1 MNGNDA
7 QRKILIIG
15 LDGGTWSV
23 LDRFIAVGAMPRL
36 KGLLRTGHRTTLL
49 STVPPITPVA
59 WSSFAT
65 GMGPGRHGVFGF
77 LAPQRDPGSYSPPPV
92 RRDAVRAPSLWRLLS
107 DAGLSTTVLS
117 VPLTYPPEPV
127 NGSMV
132 TGMFTPE
139 SATDSTHPPSLRDEL
154 SSRGLMPKFQ
164 LDFTR
169 RRVAGRAEERLERA
183 LASDASSYFADLED
197 MTERLAGASLHLM
210 EKPWDLF
217 VTVFVG
223 TDRLQHVL
231 WDDAVSSDSSTTL
244 GRRIADFY
252 SSIDAAVGRL
262 VDAAGPGAVVV
273 LMSDHGFGRCA
284 GHYSM
289 GRWLIDEGYARHL
302 PRRTYGALRAV
313 LDATR
318 LKTLAARTMV
328 RGRVE
333 RAVRASFIPLDWSRT
348 RAYFQPGTYGIRV
361 NLKGRER
368 EGIVEPGEE
377 YETLRKEIR
386 ERVLEI
392 EEPAG
397 GGLIVSRAWFSDE
410 IYDWPHTAWAP
421 DIVLE
426 PNPELGY
433 HLVSGDLTSE
443 RRVTIAPKT
452 RGSHRREGIL
462 LVAGPGVRASNST
475 SPAGIADI
483 APTVLWLLGQPV
495 PKDMDGRVLSDAF
508 DGAPAARSA
517 GSGDPTAP
525 ESGDPPREGSF
536 EDDEEI
542 KERLR
547 GLGYVD

>member
-1 MNGNDA
+1 MNDGNSC
-7 QRKILIIG
+7 RKVLVIG

-23 LDRFIAVGAMPRL
+23 LDRFTGLGAMPRL
-36 KGLLRTGHRTTLL
+36 EGLLNKGYRTTLL

-77 LAPQRDPGSYSPPPV
+77 LAPQREPGSYSPPPV
-92 RRDAVRAPSLWRLLS
+92 RRDAVQAPSLWRRLS

-117 VPLTYPPEPV
+117 VPLTYPAEPV
-127 NGSMV
+127 NGYMV

-139 SATDSTHPPSLRDEL
+139 SATDSTRPPSLRDEL
-154 SSRGLMPKFQ
+154 SSLGFMPKFQ

-197 MTERLAGASLHLM
+197 MTERLARASLHLM
-210 EKPWDLF
+210 QQPWDLF

-231 WDDAVSSDSSTTL
+231 WDDVVSSDSSATL

-262 VDAAGPGAVVV
+262 VDAAGPGAVVI

-302 PRRTYGALRAV
+302 PRRTYGALRTA
-313 LDATR
+313 LDATG
-318 LKTLAARTMV
+318 LKTLAARAIGK
-328 RGRVE
+328 GRVE

-348 RAYFQPGTYGIRV
+348 VAYFQPGTYGIRI

-368 EGIVEPGEE
+368 EGIVEPGEA

-386 ERVLEI
+386 ERVLKI
-392 EEPAG
+392 EDPAG

-410 IYDWPHTAWAP
+410 IYDGPHTAWAP
-421 DIVLE
+421 DILLE
-426 PNPELGY
+426 PNPEFGY
-433 HLVSGDLTSE
+433 HLVLGDLTSE
-443 RRVTIAPKT
+443 RRVTVDPRT
-452 RGSHRREGIL
+452 RGSHRREGIF
-462 LVAGPGVRASNST
+462 LVAGPGVRASDST

-483 APTVLWLLGQPV
+483 APTVLWLLGEAV

-508 DGAPAARSA
+508 DGAPAPRSA
-517 GSGDPTAP
+517 GSGDLTAP
-525 ESGDPPREGSF
+525 EGDGPPPDGSF

-542 KERLR
+542 RERLR

>member
-1 MNGNDA
+1 MSDGSTC
-7 QRKILIIG
+7 RKILIIG

-23 LDRFIAVGAMPRL
+23 LDRFVGLGAMPRL
-36 KGLLRTGHRTTLL
+36 EGLLNEGYRATLL
-49 STVPPITPVA
+49 STIPPITPVA

-77 LAPQRDPGSYSPPPV
+77 LAPQREPGSYSPPPV

-107 DAGLSTTVLS
+107 DLGLSTTVLS

-127 NGSMV
+127 NGFMV

-139 SATDSTHPPSLRDEL
+139 SATNSTHPPSLRDEL
-154 SSRGLMPKFQ
+154 SSLGVMPKFQ

-169 RRVAGRAEERLERA
+169 RREAGKAGEHLERA

-197 MTERLAGASLHLM
+197 MTERLVGASLRLM

-231 WDDAVSSDSSTTL
+231 WDDVVSSDSGATL

-262 VDAAGPGAVVV
+262 VDAAGPGAVVI

-302 PRRTYGALRAV
+302 PRRAYGALRAA
-313 LDATR
+313 LDATG
-318 LKTLAARTMV
+318 LKTLAARTMGK
-328 RGRVE
+328 GRVE

-348 RAYFQPGTYGIRV
+348 LAYFQPGTYGIRV

-377 YETLRKEIR
+377 YETLRNEIR
-386 ERVLEI
+386 ERVLKI
-392 EEPAG
+392 EDPVG

-410 IYDWPHTAWAP
+410 IYDGPHTAWAP

-433 HLVSGDLTSE
+433 HLVLGDLASA

-452 RGSHRREGIL
+452 RGSHRREGIF
-462 LVAGPGVRASNST
+462 LVAGPGVRAGDAA
-475 SPAGIADI
+475 SPAGIADV
-483 APTVLWLLGQPV
+483 APSVLWLLGQSV
-495 PKDMDGRVLSDAF
+495 PKDMDGRVLLDAF
-508 DGAPAARSA
+508 DGAPAPRGA
-517 GSGDPTAP
+517 GSGDPTGP
-525 ESGDPPREGSF
+525 ESGDPPRGGSF

-542 KERLR
+542 RERLR